1 MAIWLVRHGETE
13 WSASGRHTG
22 VTDVELTAEGEGQA
36 REIGALLRSH
46 PFDHV
51 LSSPMTR
58 SRRTAQLAGF
68 PEPELDEDLREVDY
82 GSYEG
87 LTTPEIQRSRP
98 GWELFRDGCPDGETP
113 IRIRR
118 RADRLLARLG
128 GLEGD
133 ALVFGHGHTLRALG
147 AGYLGLS
154 VRVATN
160 LALDA
165 GAISILAEGRDGPWL
180 LLWNRTPDLPP
191 D

>member
-22 VTDVELTAEGEGQA
+22 VTDVQLGAEGEAQA

-118 RADRLLARLG
+118 RADRLLARLRA
-128 GLEGD
+128 LEGD

-147 AGYLGLS
+147 ARYLGLS